1 MHTCASSN
9 FLFPRTYVYHII
21 LTNFV
26 NWTKTD
32 SVNCEKSFI
41 IKSFNFNALFNTLR
55 MWRNESLKTL
65 TAYLPLVAISSTL
78 LKVLKWSHN
87 FTIHKRLCDHDNN
100 RRVCTIYFSVIT
112 EKIPTTKSNSLH
124 PKGIEPES
132 NWRSI
137 SKMFL

>member
-41 IKSFNFNALFNTLR
+41 IKSFKFNALFNKKK
-55 MWRNESLKTL
+55 WKKKWKLKNP
-65 TAYLPLVAISSTL
+65 YLPLVAISSTL

-112 EKIPTTKSNSLH
+112 EKIPTTTTTSNSLH

-137 SKMFL
+137 SKMCL